1 MSRKLEIFFKKNR
14 DEFDELI
21 PDKNILTKII
31 DKMDIIDKKKSN
43 EPGKTNDNR
52 DENSNMQPDDKK

>member
-21 PDKNILTKII
+21 PDKNIWTKIS